1 MKQMKNRWFLLL
13 SLLLVVS
20 LVVSFGAVAIFYIPP
35 EILNNDWNNNR
46 KDLESSGLEASA
58 PRIFSGPSDG
68 SVFHGERNVTPGYG
82 QVVHEVWTPGKPWG
96 YYNLKIGINATGYG
110 EVAFTLN
117 GNTSDYENRKEGVY
131 CFSKVHTA
139 LAAFQNLPERV
150 RPSTEMQLSGGI
162 TAEQ

>member
-13 SLLLVVS
+13 SVLLVVS

-96 YYNLKIGINATGYG
+96 YYNLKSGSMRRGTVKLLSPSMEIQVIMKIGKKACI
-110 EVAFTLN
+110 VFL
-117 GNTSDYENRKEGVY
+117 K
-131 CFSKVHTA
+131 FILH
-139 LAAFQNLPERV
+139 
-150 RPSTEMQLSGGI
+150 
-162 TAEQ
+162 